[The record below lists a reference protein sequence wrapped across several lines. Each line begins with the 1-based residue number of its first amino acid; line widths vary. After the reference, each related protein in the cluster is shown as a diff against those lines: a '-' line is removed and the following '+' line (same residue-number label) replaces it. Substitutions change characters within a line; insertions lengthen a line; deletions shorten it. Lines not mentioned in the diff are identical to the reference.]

1 MPRHKTPQG
10 RAVLSPSLCA
20 SLPIPNTAQPVWQP
34 RQPHFS
40 PHHIHGFCDESQHT
54 FAFRCPN
61 GDLFGVSA
69 APRTAKLR
77 PPPCRAPGPASA
89 RSGAPRALPS
99 DGCAGHRQ
107 GIGADLKDQQTPSAD
122 EVCRQS
128 RGWRCSS
135 TNSCDRRSKRST
147 RPVKGVRVSKRSVV
161 FLLNQST

>member
-1 MPRHKTPQG
+1 MT
-10 RAVLSPSLCA
+10 SPSTPSPFAARMGIYLGCLQHRA
-20 SLPIPNTAQPVWQP
+20 
-34 RQPHFS
+34 RQSSARP
-40 PHHIHGFCDESQHT
+40 PAGPGRW
-54 FAFRCPN
+54 RCPRSR
-61 GDLFGVSA
+61 GPG
-69 APRTAKLR
+69 
-77 PPPCRAPGPASA
+77 RAPGPASA

>member
-77 PPPCRAPGPASA
+77 PPPCRAGPLAVPAEPRPWAGSGHRLSALRGPA
-89 RSGAPRALPS
+89 GAAL
-99 DGCAGHRQ
+99 
-107 GIGADLKDQQTPSAD
+107 
-122 EVCRQS
+122 
-128 RGWRCSS
+128 
-135 TNSCDRRSKRST
+135 
-147 RPVKGVRVSKRSVV
+147 
-161 FLLNQST
+161 